1 MKRFSIEY
9 ADWSHREYATIA
21 RNLLRGRVHQGPATQ
36 RLALQLAQMY
46 APSDIQL
53 LNYGHHAIEIALSI
67 FKERRPERMQVVG
80 PAYICPSVLESVK
93 KCGLQWRSVDVR
105 EDLNIDVDAM
115 ARVLGADTLAVIAP
129 HMYGCPADIEAIEDR
144 CHAAGT
150 YLIDDAAQ
158 VVGVEK
164 NGRLLGTFGDMG
176 IVSFAQSKMV
186 VTGIRGSGGMLLVN
200 NASWRLA
207 VEPRCAALAP
217 PAGRLGPILD
227 FLWNHLAEPYTGHT
241 GYYLERMF
249 RAMGLEEPRSPG
261 ITKMANLEAAIALVQ
276 LDRLESILAS
286 KRRVV
291 QAYEKVLKNFPAL
304 RFAQYGPG
312 RALARV
318 VLEVPVGVNL
328 AAFRK
333 IASQQGVQTRKT
345 YPLAPDASESSLAFS
360 LSNRLVGVPCGAGL
374 TEKNIEHIC
383 TVLVRALRCAQLRQC
398 PAASS
403 SQAHW

>member
-1 MKRFSIEY
+1 MKRLSIEY
-9 ADWSHREYATIA
+9 ADWSYREYATIA
-21 RNLLRGRVHQGPATQ
+21 RNMLRGRVHQGPDTQ
-36 RLALQLAQMY
+36 RLTEQLALMY

-53 LNYGHHAIEIALSI
+53 VNYGHHAIEIALSI
-67 FKERRPERMQVVG
+67 FKQRRPERMQVVG
-80 PAYICPSVLESVK
+80 PAYICPSVLESVE

-115 ARVLGADTLAVIAP
+115 ARVLDADTLAVIAP
-129 HMYGCPADIEAIEDR
+129 HMYGCPANIEVIEDR
-144 CHAAGT
+144 CRAAGT

-207 VEPRCAALAP
+207 VERRCAALAS

-241 GYYLERMF
+241 GYYLGRMF
-249 RAMGLEEPRSPG
+249 RALGLDEPQSPG
-261 ITKMANLEAAIALVQ
+261 IMKVANLEAAIALVQ

-291 QAYEKVLKNFPAL
+291 QAYKKVLESFPAL
-304 RFAQYGPG
+304 RFAQYGPD

-318 VLEVPVGVNL
+318 VLEVPAGVNL
-328 AAFRK
+328 AALRQ
-333 IASQQGVQTRKT
+333 IARQQGVQTRKA
-345 YPLAPDASESSLAFS
+345 YPLALDASESSLAFA
-360 LSNRLVGVPCGAGL
+360 LSHRLVGVPCGAGI
-374 TEKNIEHIC
+374 TEKEIEHIC
-383 TVLVRALRCAQLRQC
+383 TVLVRALGCAQLRK
-398 PAASS
+398 
-403 SQAHW
+403 